1 MKKLKRSIL
10 HAINRCIS
18 LIIPLLGLVPF
29 HSCTTFM
36 DMYGTPT
43 IEFDINGRV
52 ENKLGK
58 GIKGIEISE
67 YGRPLDTTNADGTFN
82 FTIIEPLHS
91 SVELLARDIYSTQNG
106 PYEDKTFYITDSKDI
121 VITLEEEKK

>member
-29 HSCTTFM
+29 HSCTTFT

-58 GIKGIEISE
+58 VISIVGCGGDRDPKKKTNKGNK
-67 YGRPLDTTNADGTFN
+67 TN
-82 FTIIEPLHS
+82 
-91 SVELLARDIYSTQNG
+91 
-106 PYEDKTFYITDSKDI
+106 
-121 VITLEEEKK
+121 